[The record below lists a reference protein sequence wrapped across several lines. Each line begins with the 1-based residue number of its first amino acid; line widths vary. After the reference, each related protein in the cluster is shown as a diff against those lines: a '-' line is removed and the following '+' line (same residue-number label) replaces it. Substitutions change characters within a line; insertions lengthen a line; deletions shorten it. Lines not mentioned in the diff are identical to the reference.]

1 MAEKTFAL
9 SGYANLDI
17 IGNAM
22 NVIHSINI
30 TKRAFGKDPI
40 TAVLSLE
47 EWKQLALILPSV
59 KESAQKIWG
68 EIQAGTTPSLN
79 QSQRILSDKYVLILN
94 VYAAPN
100 GNRYVMTGLRQYF
113 YGSEGQMLP
122 KKDDGVTLS
131 FKELCNLA
139 THAGEVDKYISL
151 CLSNSRVFAL
161 RNITDMFEAQ
171 RYVEEFWK
179 NSSGRCRILLE
190 KPNATTN

>member
-17 IGNAM
+17 IGNAV
-22 NVIHSINI
+22 NVIHSINV

-59 KESAQKIWG
+59 KESAQKIWD

-79 QSQRILSDKYVLILN
+79 QSQRILSDKYMLILN
-94 VYAAPN
+94 AYTAPN
-100 GNRYVMTGLRQYF
+100 GNHYVTTGIRQYF
-113 YGSEGQMLP
+113 YGSDGQMLP
-122 KKDDGVTLS
+122 KKGDGVTLS
-131 FKELCNLA
+131 FEELCNLT
-139 THAGEVDKYISL
+139 THASEVDKYISL
-151 CLSNSRVFAL
+151 CLSNARVFAL
-161 RNITDMFEAQ
+161 RNVTDMFEAQ

-179 NSSGRCRILLE
+179 SSSGRCRILLE
-190 KPNATTN
+190 KPDNVAN